1 MPRDTTGVKN
11 IPRDSQGNFSL
22 PPGTQ
27 VNTGDTILVS
37 QHNPPFNDVA
47 QALTNSLDRD
57 GKGGMRADLQM
68 GGYKISNVAPGVADT
83 DVATVGQLG
92 AESVSVPIG
101 GVIDWWGSTVPD
113 GFLLCYGQAVSRT
126 TYADLFAAIGTAAGS
141 GDGSTTFNVPDY
153 RGRVGAGK
161 DDMGGVSAARLNTIA
176 STTLGTTG
184 GSQTHTL
191 TTAQL
196 AAHSHGVTDPGHS
209 HTGLRTGGSF
219 PLDDEGGL
227 LAATT
232 TSSNTTGIT
241 IQNAG
246 SGQAHNNIQP
256 TIICNKLIRAS

>member
-1 MPRDTTGVKN
+1 M
-11 IPRDSQGNFSL
+11 SL
-22 PPGTQ
+22 PPGTF

-37 QHNPPFNDVA
+37 QHNPALQDIQ

-68 GGYKISNVAPGVADT
+68 GGYKISNVADGVADS

-92 AESVSVPIG
+92 AQATSVPIG
-101 GVIDWWGSTVPD
+101 AVIDYWGTTVPD

-126 TYADLFAAIGTAAGS
+126 TYADLFAAIGTAAGA

-161 DDMGGVSAARLNTIA
+161 DDMGGSSAARLNTIA
-176 STTLGTTG
+176 STTLGTAG

-196 AAHSHGVTDPGHS
+196 AAHSHTVTDPGHF
-209 HTGLRTGGSF
+209 HAGVQFGGSSGTR
-219 PLDDEGGL
+219 LTEGLGPF
-227 LAATT
+227 TT
-232 TSSNTTGIT
+232 TSTGSKTTGIT
-241 IQNAG
+241 IANAG
-246 SGQAHNNIQP
+246 SGEAHNNIQP
-256 TIICNKLIRAS
+256 TIICNKIIRSS